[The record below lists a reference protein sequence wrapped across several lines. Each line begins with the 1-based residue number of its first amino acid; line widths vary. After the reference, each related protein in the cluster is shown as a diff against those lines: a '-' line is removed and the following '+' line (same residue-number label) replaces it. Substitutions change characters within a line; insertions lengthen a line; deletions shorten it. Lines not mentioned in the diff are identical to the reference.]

1 MKYVIT
7 GGAGFIGSHLAE
19 TLSQNHGVTVID
31 DLSTGRMEN
40 IQGLIDKGAV
50 TFVRGDINDAP
61 LLQDLFTDADGVFHQ
76 AALPSVQRSVK
87 NPMATHEAN
96 VTGTLHV
103 LMAARDAGVRKVV
116 MASSSSVYG
125 DTPTLPK
132 HEGMT
137 PGPLSPYAVS
147 KIADE
152 YYASVFSDL
161 YGLQT
166 VCLRYFNVF
175 GPHQDPNSQYA
186 AVIPNFIQRVLK
198 DQPPLIYGDGKQTR
212 DFTYIRNVVQANIQ
226 AMEGDCQGA
235 FNIACGERIDLLTL
249 ARTIMDIVGR
259 DLEPVHEAPRPG
271 DVRDSLAD
279 ISRAQAAFGYAPHY
293 DLKAGLRETVAW
305 FRNH

>member
-1 MKYVIT
+1 MKYIIT
-7 GGAGFIGSHLAE
+7 GGAGFIGSNLAE
-19 TLSQNHGVTVID
+19 ILSRDHEVAIID
-31 DLSTGRMEN
+31 NLATGRMEN
-40 IQGLIDKGAV
+40 IQDLVENRTVAFI
-50 TFVRGDINDAP
+50 RGDIDDAP
-61 LLQDLFTDADGVFHQ
+61 LLQELFHDVDGVFHQ

-96 VTGTLHV
+96 VTGTLNV
-103 LMAARDAGVRKVV
+103 LLAARDAGVRKVV

-125 DTPTLPK
+125 NTPTLPK
-132 HEGMT
+132 HEGMI
-137 PGPLSPYAVS
+137 PSPLSPYAVS

-175 GPHQDPNSQYA
+175 GPRQDPNSQYA
-186 AVIPNFIQRVLK
+186 AVIPNFVKRILNDR
-198 DQPPLIYGDGKQTR
+198 PPIIYGDGKQTR
-212 DFTYIRNVVQANIQ
+212 DFTYIKNVVQANIKS
-226 AMEGDCQGA
+226 MESDAQGA

-249 ARTIMDIVGR
+249 AQTIMEIVGK
-259 DLEPVHEAPRPG
+259 DVKPIHEVPRSG

-279 ISRAQAAFGYAPHY
+279 ISRAKAAFGYAPQY
-293 DLKAGLRETVAW
+293 DLKSGLVETVEW